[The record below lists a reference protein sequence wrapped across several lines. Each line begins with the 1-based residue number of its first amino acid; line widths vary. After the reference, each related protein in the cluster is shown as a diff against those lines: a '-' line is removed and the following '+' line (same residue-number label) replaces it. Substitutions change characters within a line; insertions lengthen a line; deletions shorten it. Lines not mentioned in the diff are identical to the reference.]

1 MTQIRLAI
9 LARGFVLAC
18 SALSACSALFGCSTA
33 DDGAAAD
40 GAGTGGAESSG
51 ARGAQ
56 GAVPGLP
63 GLDAPADVAAPPADA
78 EVRQS
83 GLASKRLLAG
93 TGSRSPRATDTVRV
107 HYSGWQTNGVRF
119 DSSVAS
125 GKPIDFPLNRVIAGW
140 TEGLQLMVEGE
151 ERRFWIPEALAYQGR
166 QAPYGT
172 LVFDVQLIAI
182 LP

>member
-9 LARGFVLAC
+9 LACGFVLGG
-18 SALSACSALFGCSTA
+18 SAFSACSA
-33 DDGAAAD
+33 DDGASAD
-40 GAGTGGAESSG
+40 GASADGASADG
-51 ARGAQ
+51 ARSSSAGSA
-56 GAVPGLP
+56 GVPGLP
-63 GLDAPADVAAPPADA
+63 GLDAPEDVAAPPADA
-78 EVRQS
+78 ELRQS
-83 GLASKRLLAG
+83 GLASKRLLVG
-93 TGSRSPRATDTVRV
+93 TGTRSPKATDTVRV

-119 DSSVAS
+119 DSSVAR
-125 GKPIDFPLNRVIAGW
+125 GKPAEFPLNGVIAGW

-151 ERRFWIPEALAYQGR
+151 ERRFWIPEPLAYRGQ